1 MPSPTTPSPSPLT
14 VFCTVA
20 RGGIADYTHAQ
31 CLALASAGVKVTL
44 LCPEDFVHSGET
56 YTQMRSLAPTA
67 PQRSSRLRSRW
78 RLARKILRDQFL
90 LDRHLRDT
98 RPGHL
103 LLASYSEYLAPLW
116 AWRLRSFGKSGLR
129 IGAMLHDPVR
139 DHQVGPAWWH
149 RWSIREGYSFLNHVF
164 VHDSTPVQT
173 PGARPDLK
181 ISVVPHG
188 PLRLPPVSLARSTV
202 RVNLDI
208 PPHATLFLSFGH
220 LRDNKNLHL
229 VLEAMTEIAD
239 AWLLVA
245 GSEASPGQTDSA
257 QYRARAEGL
266 QVAHRCRWMIRYLTE
281 DEAANLFAASDVVLL
296 TYSSGFRSASGVLN
310 VAGQF
315 GKPLLVSAGPSNLVS
330 VTERYGLGQ
339 TVAPDSATAIAEGMR
354 RMIAH
359 QPCPGWQAYS
369 RDHSWEA
376 NVKAVWSAL
385 SASPPI
391 PE

>member
-1 MPSPTTPSPSPLT
+1 MPSPSPLT

-31 CLALASAGVKVTL
+31 CLALTSAGVNVAL
-44 LCPEDFVHSGET
+44 LCPEDFVHSSNA
-56 YTQMRSLAPTA
+56 YTQIRSLAPI
-67 PQRSSRLRSRW
+67 PQGRVSRLRSRW
-78 RLARKILRDQFL
+78 RLARKILHDQLF
-90 LDRHLRDT
+90 LDRHLREA

-103 LLASYSEYLAPLW
+103 LLASYIEYLAPLW
-116 AWRLRSFGKSGLR
+116 AWRLRDFGNSGLR

-149 RWSIREGYSFLNHVF
+149 RWSVREGYSFLNHVF
-164 VHDSTPVQT
+164 VHDPMPIET

-181 ISVVPHG
+181 TSVVPHG
-188 PLRLPPVSLARSTV
+188 PLRLPPVSVARSAV
-202 RVNLDI
+202 RADLDI
-208 PPHATLFLSFGH
+208 PEHATVFLSFGH

-229 VLEAMTEIAD
+229 VLEAMAEVAD

-245 GSEASPGQTDSA
+245 GSEASSGQTDSA
-257 QYRARAEGL
+257 RYRARAEGL
-266 QVAHRCRWMIRYLTE
+266 QVAPRCRWIIRFLPG
-281 DEAANLFAASDVVLL
+281 DEAANLFAASDFILL

-330 VTERYGLGQ
+330 VTERYGLGL
-339 TVAPDSATAIAEGMR
+339 TVAPDSASAIADGMR

-359 QPCPGWQAYS
+359 QPNTGWPTYS
-369 RDHSWEA
+369 KDHSWEA
-376 NVKAVWSAL
+376 NAKAVWSAL
-385 SASPPI
+385 SDSTPI
-391 PE
+391 PA